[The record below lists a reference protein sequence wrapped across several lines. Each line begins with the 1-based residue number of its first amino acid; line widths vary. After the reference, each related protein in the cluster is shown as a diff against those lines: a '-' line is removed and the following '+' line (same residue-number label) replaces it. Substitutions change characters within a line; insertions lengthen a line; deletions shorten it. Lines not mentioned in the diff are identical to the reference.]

1 MRNISDQER
10 AESLFKMFCGGTPY
24 TFHREGGFYPLALG
38 SDEEAIANANCNPG
52 TLKVVNELTGQTVF
66 ERPPNEQ

>member
-1 MRNISDQER
+1 MRNMSDHER
-10 AESLFKMFCGGTPY
+10 AQAHSVIRKLFGGTPY

-38 SDEEAIANANCNPG
+38 SDEEAVANAKCNPG

-66 ERPPNEQ
+66 EKANQ